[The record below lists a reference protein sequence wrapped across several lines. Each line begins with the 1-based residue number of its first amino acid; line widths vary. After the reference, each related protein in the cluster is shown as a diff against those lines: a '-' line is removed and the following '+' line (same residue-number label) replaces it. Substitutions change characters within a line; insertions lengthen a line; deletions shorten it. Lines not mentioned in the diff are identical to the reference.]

1 MAKQKKITE
10 LPLAGSTK
18 GLVTIGVDNTNK
30 SVKVDIE
37 ALKAETINGTPSIR
51 YDVAQN
57 LTNGQ
62 KAQAKANMDVDA
74 TIATHNNSQSAHG
87 NIVVKTIPQTL
98 TAAQKE
104 QARTNIGASTGGSGD
119 IDTAIAT
126 HNANAAA
133 HPDFVSRGRAG
144 NRGGGNTYTA
154 TEIENMSDN
163 LGHNAYG
170 HNFTAMM
177 QIGLQRVNT
186 ALRLQAIITKF
197 GGTDTKMPGYY
208 GFSLRNGSGGDTLQ
222 DPNDQYIPGFFCFS
236 LNEEENK
243 AAYPM
248 KIVIYDGSGA
258 RKAYFK
264 NGATPTLTA
273 WKEIGGTTLSGYRD
287 DWTNPDEATIPNGS
301 TAESIYE
308 WGFIKDGDAT
318 YNNAYQLLHYAYGQ
332 GYPAYVGTARQIRI
346 WTNGVME
353 TREKPPFNAWG
364 EWQPV
369 GGGSTP
375 ATTTQAGVVTLA
387 SNTGNSTD
395 AGKVVALDI
404 NGCLPRAV
412 VPEKRVPITLS
423 SGGTVRLSDYPGQDV
438 FVLTYTTAST
448 NPPLV
453 YLPSAADTRAKIKLQ
468 IRLTSTG
475 ASSPAIVLLY
485 DASGTT
491 TTIQANPN
499 TTKTA
504 FIVAEQFEA
513 NTFMIMNKVER

>member
-119 IDTAIAT
+119 IDTAIAA
-126 HNANAAA
+126 HNASNDFST
-133 HPDFVSRGRAG
+133 HPDFISRGR
-144 NRGGGNTYTA
+144 RGKHGSPNTYTA
-154 TEIENMSDN
+154 AEIENMGDN
-163 LGHNAYG
+163 LGHSAYG
-170 HNFTAMM
+170 YNFTAMM

-208 GFSLRNGSGGDTLQ
+208 GFSLRNGSGGDALQ

-236 LNEEENK
+236 LNEEANK
-243 AAYPM
+243 AAFPM

-264 NGATPTLTA
+264 SGTTPTLTA
-273 WKEIGGTTLSGYRD
+273 WQDIKTIEGYRE
-287 DWTNPDEATIPNGS
+287 DWTSPDDATIPYGE

-308 WGFIKDGDAT
+308 WGFIKDGNASYD
-318 YNNAYQLLHYAYGQ
+318 NAYQLLHFAYGQ
-332 GYPAYVGTARQIRI
+332 GYPAYVSTARQTRI
-346 WTNGVME
+346 WTNGVIE

-369 GGGSTP
+369 GGGSVP

-395 AGKVVALDI
+395 AGKVLALDA
-404 NGCLPRAV
+404 NGRMPRAA
-412 VPEKRVPITLS
+412 EKRGTFSLTSGQTLNIS
-423 SGGTVRLSDYPGQDV
+423 EYPDLDV
-438 FVLTYTTAST
+438 FVLVYTTAST
-448 NPPLV
+448 YPPIV
-453 YLPSAADTRAKIKLQ
+453 NLPSTADARSRIKFRLQ
-468 IRLTSTG
+468 LTSTG
-475 ASSPAIVLLY
+475 SSSPAVVVMRE
-485 DASGTT
+485 SNGTST
-491 TTIQANPN
+491 NFQANPN

-504 FIVAEQFEA
+504 FVVAEQFDA
-513 NTFMIMNKVER
+513 NNFMIVTKIEK

>member
-1 MAKQKKITE
+1 MNNFQPINNGE
-10 LPLAGSTK
+10 SGSSVRSK
-18 GLVTIGVDNTNK
+18 LNK
-30 SVKVDIE
+30 LGSE
-37 ALKAETINGTPSIR
+37 ALGTEHNQDASAHNSFFVKTSLQELTAEQQRTALANINGE
-51 YDVAQN
+51 
-57 LTNGQ
+57 
-62 KAQAKANMDVDA
+62 
-74 TIATHNNSQSAHG
+74 
-87 NIVVKTIPQTL
+87 
-98 TAAQKE
+98 TAGTTTA
-104 QARTNIGASTGGSGD
+104 
-119 IDTAIAT
+119 AIAT

-208 GFSLRNGSGGDTLQ
+208 GFSLRNGSGGDSLQ
-222 DPNDQYIPGFFCFS
+222 NPNDQYIPGFFCFS

-273 WKEIGGTTLSGYRD
+273 WKEIGGTTLMGYRE
-287 DWTNPDEATIPNGS
+287 DWTSPDDATIPNGS

-395 AGKVVALDI
+395 AGKVLALDS
-404 NGCLPRAV
+404 NGKLPVSETRQ
-412 VPEKRVPITLS
+412 RITT
-423 SGGTVRLSDYPGQDV
+423 GGTYYITDDIDVIDIYMVASNINIYLPETTDRLEKKIRIQSIGSGYSFNIYNSYGRAKNIPFTGSPTYYRGY
-438 FVLTYTTAST
+438 LTYKT
-448 NPPLV
+448 NGN
-453 YLPSAADTRAKIKLQ
+453 KKLTPYSEY
-468 IRLTSTG
+468 IEN
-475 ASSPAIVLLY
+475 SSSFAP
-485 DASGTT
+485 DG
-491 TTIQANPN
+491 N
-499 TTKTA
+499 
-504 FIVAEQFEA
+504 
-513 NTFMIMNKVER
+513 